1 MGQSFVS
8 AIHTW
13 GVHVKGPVYVSSFRP
28 LSIAIAAATGVIFLG
43 DDLHLG
49 RCISLSLSLSGLCI
63 IILSRMENI
72 NGPLYRVEIGVNEVI
87 TNYIYIG

>member
-49 RCISLSLSLSGLCI
+49 RCISLSGLCI

-87 TNYIYIG
+87 TNYIYFG